1 MAFID
6 EDELNMNEKEMK
18 PSQLSFRYGTSIMP
32 TLVRG
37 VIGKLPP
44 HLNIIDPRKFDDE
57 AKMDFAANLSTS
69 RRRGKH
75 LELDGR
81 YPSVSALLG
90 AAEDDLTK
98 LHKWQADKVL
108 ELGYDGL
115 RKYMVKRT
123 QSGTNFHKTIEF
135 LLTELQKTG
144 SISEESEKKAVMEK
158 AEEENR
164 GYIEGIIPFLKTIK
178 KTDWMKLEKAT
189 KNHYYCF
196 QGRFDAII
204 EIEGEPTLVDWK
216 TVSSASY
223 KHHGV
228 NDLKRLYGVPLQVC
242 AYIACVNTDPDYQA
256 MPKIKQGAVV
266 LAYEDGRPAEAV
278 IIRQDDL
285 KEYYKILAE
294 KINSFWWKMLHPRK
308 GDKDRNGN
316 INFVFN
322 PALCPP
328 PSKED
333 DKKPEIVVLDDE
345 VIIESPTASIED
357 QKPKEEV
364 TEKPAKTEQ
373 YYAIFETKS
382 KKATTTA
389 SDGNSNSK
397 VKKSVFGI

>member
-115 RKYMVKRT
+115 RKY
-123 QSGTNFHKTIEF
+123 
-135 LLTELQKTG
+135 
-144 SISEESEKKAVMEK
+144 MEK

-285 KEYYKILAE
+285 KEYYKTLAE

-322 PALCPP
+322 PALHPP
-328 PSKED
+328 ASKED
-333 DKKPEIVVLDDE
+333 NKEPDVVVLDDE
-345 VIIESPTASIED
+345 VIIDSPTASTED

-373 YYAIFETKS
+373 YYAIFEAKS
-382 KKATTTA
+382 KKATTTT

-397 VKKSVFGI
+397 VKKSVFGV

>member
-6 EDELNMNEKEMK
+6 EDEMNFEEEKEMK
-18 PSQLSFRYGTSIMP
+18 QTQLSFRYGTSIMP

-44 HLNIIDPRKFDDE
+44 HLKIVDPRKFDEE
-57 AKMDFAANLSTS
+57 AKMDFAANLLTS

-98 LHKWQADKVL
+98 LHKWQSDKVL
-108 ELGYDGL
+108 EFGYDGL

-123 QSGTNFHKTIEF
+123 TSGTNFHKTIEF
-135 LLTELQKTG
+135 LLTELQKNG

-158 AEEENR
+158 AAEENR
-164 GYIEGIIPFLKTIK
+164 GYIEGIIPFLRTIR

-242 AYIACVNTDPDYQA
+242 AYIASVNTDPDYQT

-278 IIRQDDL
+278 IIRHDDL
-285 KEYYKILAE
+285 KEYYKVLAE

-308 GDKDRNGN
+308 NDKDRNGN
-316 INFVFN
+316 VNFVFN
-322 PALCPP
+322 PALHTPAP
-328 PSKED
+328 KED
-333 DKKPEIVVLDDE
+333 DKKHEVIVLDDE
-345 VIIESPTASIED
+345 VIIETPKAASE
-357 QKPKEEV
+357 KEEKV
-364 TEKPAKTEQ
+364 KEEESPKTEKFYP
-373 YYAIFETKS
+373 IFEKQFKNTGT
-382 KKATTTA
+382 TTTA
-389 SDGNSNSK
+389 ETSNAK
-397 VKKSVFGI
+397 IKKSVFGV